1 MPSLVAVPVPADS
14 AALSS
19 AAAAAAAAAP
29 VKPSMILSL
38 PNNYRERTMSLYQ
51 AHRANFQKN
60 THDL

>member
-1 MPSLVAVPVPADS
+1 MPSVVAVAVPADS

-19 AAAAAAAAAP
+19 AAAAAP
-29 VKPSMILSL
+29 VKPSLILSL